1 MCGRFTLR
9 NFEQV
14 KSVHDII
21 IDPSYNIAPSQ
32 QALVIKEDEA
42 LDFIDWSFSP
52 FWAKKPFN
60 LINVQY
66 DSLDVKPSFKNYK
79 KCVFLA
85 DGWYEWVRLKDGS
98 SKPIFIH
105 LNNDLF
111 YFAAIYNDA
120 GGAIVTIDA
129 QASLKNIHHRQPM
142 VLNAEEIKEW
152 LFSEKQVIFSKIID
166 AISSYEVSKYVNSP
180 RNNDTKCV
188 QQISEK

>member
-14 KSVHDII
+14 KSVHNII

-111 YFAAIYNDA
+111 SSAEKTPVLSTEEFNRVKASNMASVFAA
-120 GGAIVTIDA
+120 
-129 QASLKNIHHRQPM
+129 
-142 VLNAEEIKEW
+142 
-152 LFSEKQVIFSKIID
+152 
-166 AISSYEVSKYVNSP
+166 
-180 RNNDTKCV
+180 
-188 QQISEK
+188 

>member
-52 FWAKKPFN
+52 FWAKQPFN

-66 DSLDVKPSFKNYK
+66 LSL
-79 KCVFLA
+79 
-85 DGWYEWVRLKDGS
+85 
-98 SKPIFIH
+98 IH
-105 LNNDLF
+105 
-111 YFAAIYNDA
+111 I
-120 GGAIVTIDA
+120 
-129 QASLKNIHHRQPM
+129 
-142 VLNAEEIKEW
+142 
-152 LFSEKQVIFSKIID
+152 
-166 AISSYEVSKYVNSP
+166 
-180 RNNDTKCV
+180 
-188 QQISEK
+188 